1 MRRNGKIKNTNAN
14 IRYISGGKDAQL
26 ERFTIPIKFVT
37 AERNAVP
44 NAARNIPS
52 PLAGIVKNL
61 QTLTRQYYNKIF
73 DNGTKQKRT
82 EYK

>member
-1 MRRNGKIKNTNAN
+1 MAN

-26 ERFTIPIKFVT
+26 EWFTIPIKFVM

-52 PLAGIVKNL
+52 PLPPIINIKG
-61 QTLTRQYYNKIF
+61 TRRICL
-73 DNGTKQKRT
+73 D
-82 EYK
+82 

>member
-1 MRRNGKIKNTNAN
+1 MAN

-37 AERNAVP
+37 AERDAVP

-52 PLAGIVKNL
+52 PLATN
-61 QTLTRQYYNKIF
+61 Q
-73 DNGTKQKRT
+73 KQNSSS
-82 EYK
+82 